1 MPSTLW
7 PQRFG
12 APGSGHNMFM
22 PSIPEPEQPAA
33 PSQNGELSSLLK
45 RKLHTLHAHGF
56 LAAADQVL
64 ACCLPPAL
72 AVQGFSGSTASA
84 PSAVNGSAEALM
96 LAGHSMLKDA
106 RDSDLMPS
114 LGQDVVPSASGA
126 PFCKRLSCVQGL
138 LLLLGCRSRQGP

>member
-33 PSQNGELSSLLK
+33 PSQNGELSILLK
-45 RKLHTLHAHGF
+45 RKLHTLHAHG
-56 LAAADQVL
+56 LSQKL
-64 ACCLPPAL
+64 ICNSRPGTGILPASSL
-72 AVQGFSGSTASA
+72 AVQGFTGSSASA

-114 LGQDVVPSASGA
+114 LGQDVVPSASGV
-126 PFCKRLSCVQGL
+126 P
-138 LLLLGCRSRQGP
+138 